1 MTAAYVP
8 TDTLFLWYLAQ
19 PERPV
24 LIGELNL
31 VLRGRGVSLRYAPAW
46 LAHGFAL
53 SEDLALAAQ
62 EWLPR
67 APDLAAGAVDDARP
81 DRWGERVIRQ
91 LERSPR
97 FSIIEMLYFA
107 GDARFGALGVSRSAT
122 EYLPHPAAPLPQLSD
137 VADLHSL
144 VARVAAGLPVGEAE
158 RRLIAPGASLGG
170 SRPKAQVEIEGAP
183 WLLKF
188 AESGFEHEPL
198 VEHASMTLAAQ
209 VGITVAQTRVLH
221 FARGVALAVRRFD
234 RVVDESGMPRRLH
247 ALSAGVALPAAGA
260 PLSYP
265 ALAQLLRRRGA
276 PERYAVQ
283 MRELFRRMVFN
294 ILIDNTDD
302 HEKNHALLVD
312 DAQYLHL
319 SPVYDVLPTGL
330 GLGVQSL
337 EVGEAGHESSLANA
351 LSMAAAFGWSAP
363 QARAEMQAVVAVV
376 DNWRSYFAQ
385 QGVAAQ
391 TIEQL
396 GQQIDKSALRRV

>member
-53 SEDLALAAQ
+53 SEDLPLAAQ

-67 APDLAAGAVDDARP
+67 GPDLAAGAVDDARP

-97 FSIIEMLYFA
+97 FSILEMLYFA
-107 GDARFGALGVSRSAT
+107 GDARFGALGVSRCAT
-122 EYLPHPAAPLPQLSD
+122 DYLPHPAAPLPHLGD
-137 VADLHSL
+137 VAQVHRL
-144 VARVAAGLPVGEAE
+144 VARVVAGLPVGETE

-170 SRPKAQVEIEGAP
+170 ARPKAQVEIEGAP

-209 VGITVAQTRVLH
+209 AGIAVAQTRVLH
-221 FARGVALAVRRFD
+221 FTHGVALAVRRFD
-234 RVVDESGMPRRLH
+234 RTVDEAGLPRRWH
-247 ALSAGVALPAAGA
+247 AVSAGVALYAAGA

-276 PERYAVQ
+276 PQHFAGQ

-312 DAQYLHL
+312 DAQHLHL
-319 SPVYDVLPTGL
+319 SPAYDVLPSGL
-330 GLGVQSL
+330 ALRVQSL
-337 EVGEAGHESSLANA
+337 EVGTAGHESSLSNA
-351 LSMAAAFGWSAP
+351 LSMAAAFGLAAAP
-363 QARAEMQAVVAVV
+363 AHAEVQAVLAVV
-376 DNWRSYFAQ
+376 ENWRSHFAQ
-385 QGVAAQ
+385 HQVPAP

-396 GQQIDKSALRRV
+396 SHQLNQPALRRL